1 MIFSKNNATH
11 FKVRMVAVFFTF
23 AFSYPVLSQ
32 TLTGSPSP
40 PDAPTAELQTAPA
53 APAQTLG
60 TAQITGTVT
69 DTQGAVVPS
78 ATITLIPYGKLG
90 ERTTSSAADGAFT
103 FTGLPATE
111 YRLTIAASGFDLYS
125 SPEFTL
131 RPGQSFTVPSVGLK
145 ISASTTVNVI
155 ASNDQIAL
163 AEIHEQEQQRVFGV
177 FQNFYTSYIWDA
189 APMPT
194 KQKYRLAFHALYD
207 PPLFLITAGIAGA
220 EQYNGTFPGYGPGIE
235 GYGKRYGAALADAT
249 TARILESA
257 VLPSLLHQDPRYF
270 YQGSGNIPSR
280 AFHAA
285 AFTFTTRGDNGR
297 IEPNYSHMLGSL
309 GAAGISNLYHPAG
322 SRGVGDT
329 FQTFG
334 ITLAGNIVGNLF
346 REFVLRHLESVPSY
360 ANGKH

>member
-1 MIFSKNNATH
+1 MIGFPLRTAT
-11 FKVRMVAVFFTF
+11 ALL
-23 AFSYPVLSQ
+23 ALALSYPALSQ
-32 TLTGSPSP
+32 ALASPDPLPNAPGVPQTSP
-40 PDAPTAELQTAPA
+40 TAPTVE
-53 APAQTLG
+53 AQG
-60 TAQITGTVT
+60 TAQVTGTVA

-78 ATITLIPYGKLG
+78 ATIILTPYGKLG
-90 ERTTSSAADGAFT
+90 ERNGTSAADGTFT

-111 YRLTIAASGFDLYS
+111 YHLTVEAPGLDLYA

-131 RPGQSFTVPSVGLK
+131 RPGASFTIPTIALK
-145 ISASTTVNVI
+145 ISASTTVNVV

-163 AEIHEQEQQRVFGV
+163 AQIHEQEQQRVFGV

-189 APMPT
+189 QPMPA
-194 KQKYRLAFHALYD
+194 KQKFRLAFHALYD

-249 TARILESA
+249 TARIFESA
-257 VLPSLLHQDPRYF
+257 ILPSLLHQDPRYF
-270 YQGSGNIPSR
+270 YQGSGSVPSR
-280 AFHAA
+280 AFHAV
-285 AFTFTTRGDNGR
+285 AFTFTARGDNGKTQ
-297 IEPNYSHMLGSL
+297 PNYSHMLGSL
-309 GAAGISNLYHPAG
+309 AAAGISNAYHPTG

-334 ITLAGNIVGNLF
+334 ITMAGNIVGNLF
-346 REFVLRHLESVPSY
+346 REFVLRHLETVPTY